1 MINYYI
7 SFLATLLGLPAGFGK
22 KKYIQASLTNG
33 IVRVFPLLMHMYI
46 MTSCNKVALHSTSTS
61 KSMSTVE
68 PEEMSKVGLIP
79 LDEEDE
85 ARYSFSLSKKT
96 VEPEGDLF
104 IRVGWAL
111 SSSKYGTSVTPS

>member
-1 MINYYI
+1 
-7 SFLATLLGLPAGFGK
+7 LPPYWVSQLVSVK
-22 KKYIQASLTNG
+22 KNIQASLTNG
-33 IVRVFPLLMHMYI
+33 IVRVVPLLMHMYI

-96 VEPEGDLF
+96 VEPKGDLF